1 MAPVTEVGP
10 WPAALGGFSGSDVM
24 RSKRSLFAG
33 TSTGAAKEVTE
44 MVAAVTRAVGQ
55 AVEVL
60 PVVSARC
67 ATYADQV

>member
-1 MAPVTEVGP
+1 
-10 WPAALGGFSGSDVM
+10 M

-33 TSTGAAKEVTE
+33 TSTGAGKEVTE
-44 MVAAVTRAVGQ
+44 VVAAVTRAVGQ
-55 AVEVL
+55 AVEIL